1 MSDIVVIGRREYGTG
16 LQVPRN
22 RESGLQLFSSV
33 QPMMT
38 RDQINKLLTS
48 KNRMRA
54 RKRFDRTW
62 IKMQFNLGACF
73 PPGTLVRMKDGSQR
87 SIEDVKLLDEV
98 LTAEGNIRKVI
109 RTMVRYHSEDIY
121 RVCLWGHRHL
131 RCTSEH
137 PLLTKRGYV
146 AAKDLTP
153 SDWVAIPRYAPELVT
168 EFVPYSLIK
177 QPIGAKTQAYEKQ
190 AVGARYCGIPGRKFT
205 KVEIRELPEKIELDY
220 DFGYLM
226 GLFVAEGHISAHRI
240 CYTFNAKEEHT
251 LAKKVCQIFEE
262 KFGIEPA
269 VRVRQNKCE
278 VRIYGTLWSK
288 LFYELCGTGSK
299 EKRLHALLTSS
310 PVECLAGILRGWM
323 DGDGIGVP
331 DEWGGVSISHSLTMN
346 MYDIATK
353 LGYNPCVETHQPKIN
368 PKHKIKSRQL
378 RYILR
383 WPRNPMENP
392 SKNCKE
398 VTETHVWRKVHKIE
412 TEPYSG
418 YVYNL
423 EVEGDNSYVAES
435 IGVHNCNG
443 FALAAGAERIR
454 VKRGLPRR
462 KYSGFAMYAAING
475 GVDRGSQ
482 LKDGNVW
489 SSTKGVPE
497 EIAGEK
503 PEYRWSRIPQVQK
516 DSMKNNIMLEP
527 LVINDELELAVA
539 SVMGYPVIVACHASA
554 RWGSLDGD
562 GIGGASDGMGNHAVL
577 VDDIVLSRSG
587 EWLFDTANS
596 WDVDWGD
603 EGRLYQTWKRHF
615 RTPIKYH
622 QFYALRTTID
632 GDFQGPVI
640 QGTPFA
646 RRAA

>member
-1 MSDIVVIGRREYGTG
+1 VSDIVVIGRREYGTG

-22 RESGLQLFSSV
+22 RESGLRLFSSV

-38 RDQINKLLTS
+38 RDQVNKLLTS

-62 IKMQFNLGACF
+62 IKMQFNLGA
-73 PPGTLVRMKDGSQR
+73 
-87 SIEDVKLLDEV
+87 
-98 LTAEGNIRKVI
+98 
-109 RTMVRYHSEDIY
+109 
-121 RVCLWGHRHL
+121 
-131 RCTSEH
+131 
-137 PLLTKRGYV
+137 
-146 AAKDLTP
+146 
-153 SDWVAIPRYAPELVT
+153 
-168 EFVPYSLIK
+168 
-177 QPIGAKTQAYEKQ
+177 
-190 AVGARYCGIPGRKFT
+190 
-205 KVEIRELPEKIELDY
+205 
-220 DFGYLM
+220 
-226 GLFVAEGHISAHRI
+226 
-240 CYTFNAKEEHT
+240 
-251 LAKKVCQIFEE
+251 
-262 KFGIEPA
+262 
-269 VRVRQNKCE
+269 
-278 VRIYGTLWSK
+278 
-288 LFYELCGTGSK
+288 
-299 EKRLHALLTSS
+299 
-310 PVECLAGILRGWM
+310 
-323 DGDGIGVP
+323 
-331 DEWGGVSISHSLTMN
+331 
-346 MYDIATK
+346 
-353 LGYNPCVETHQPKIN
+353 
-368 PKHKIKSRQL
+368 
-378 RYILR
+378 
-383 WPRNPMENP
+383 
-392 SKNCKE
+392 
-398 VTETHVWRKVHKIE
+398 
-412 TEPYSG
+412 
-418 YVYNL
+418 
-423 EVEGDNSYVAES
+423 
-435 IGVHNCNG
+435 CNG

-475 GVDRGSQ
+475 GSDRGSQ

-577 VDDIVLSRSG
+577 VDDIALSRSG

-615 RTPIKYH
+615 RTPIKFH